1 MPTFE
6 RTENLVKER
15 ITWFRKWTD
24 DIPNYTHSLN
34 VRDLLRSHWFDETV
48 QMAWLLHDI
57 IEDWNTTLQELT
69 EMWYSQEVLTLV
81 DLATHDVTL
90 ENPTDEDKFQR
101 RKNMMKRLEEANNKS
116 AWAVKLADICDNVNQ
131 CHLMPNLEKK
141 KRFLYEKCPYFVKQ
155 GNKRFWGS
163 AFYQEFLDRYLKQMF
178 RLLEWEQ

>member
-1 MPTFE
+1 MGYPQ
-6 RTENLVKER
+6 
-15 ITWFRKWTD
+15 D
-24 DIPNYTHSLN
+24 
-34 VRDLLRSHWFDETV
+34 
-48 QMAWLLHDI
+48 
-57 IEDWNTTLQELT
+57 
-69 EMWYSQEVLTLV
+69 VLTLV

-101 RKNMMKRLEEANNKS
+101 WKNMMKRLEEANNKS
-116 AWAVKLADICDNVNQ
+116 AWAVKLADITDNVNQ

-178 RLLEWEQ
+178 RLLEWEK